1 MSKKLVVVATQA
13 SAKEIFLYEQHTG
26 WRPLFWCLVCFSTLD
41 ASARSKPT
49 LDLDLD
55 LCEVIASY
63 RIPSQ

>member
-1 MSKKLVVVATQA
+1 MEAT
-13 SAKEIFLYEQHTG
+13 
-26 WRPLFWCLVCFSTLD
+26 FWYLVCFSTLD

-55 LCEVIASY
+55 LYEVIASY